1 MEADI
6 KEKYNGLLNY
16 FNIKQTVFREQIKTK
31 IYVSRTKLENLVI
44 FVKNILD
51 RVRLYND
58 IPELGSKETDE
69 QPGEGL
75 KIWTPNQ
82 MLSRLQIS
90 LAQLKA
96 KKIQK
101 NLKIKSDDYCI
112 LCTDQKDL
120 QNKSIKVWLTLFKDE
135 TITMS
140 TENSKTSESHIFRFD
155 LTDKPNLKDPKK
167 TWL

>member
-96 KKIQK
+96 KKNSEELK
-101 NLKIKSDDYCI
+101 NQIRRLLYSLYRSKRLAKQIYKSLIDI
-112 LCTDQKDL
+112 
-120 QNKSIKVWLTLFKDE
+120 I
-135 TITMS
+135 
-140 TENSKTSESHIFRFD
+140 
-155 LTDKPNLKDPKK
+155 
-167 TWL
+167 

>member
-82 MLSRLQIS
+82 ILSRLQIS

-96 KKIQK
+96 KKNSEELK
-101 NLKIKSDDYCI
+101 NQIRRLLYSLYRSKRLAKQIYKSLIDI
-112 LCTDQKDL
+112 
-120 QNKSIKVWLTLFKDE
+120 I
-135 TITMS
+135 
-140 TENSKTSESHIFRFD
+140 
-155 LTDKPNLKDPKK
+155 
-167 TWL
+167 

>member
-1 MEADI
+1 MTDKELQISGKIFGYKNPEELEQALIEADI

-51 RVRLYND
+51 SVRLYND

-69 QPGEGL
+69 QPGEWL

-96 KKIQK
+96 KKNSEELK
-101 NLKIKSDDYCI
+101 NQIRRLLYSLYRSKRLAKQIYKSLIDI
-112 LCTDQKDL
+112 
-120 QNKSIKVWLTLFKDE
+120 I
-135 TITMS
+135 
-140 TENSKTSESHIFRFD
+140 
-155 LTDKPNLKDPKK
+155 
-167 TWL
+167 

>member
-31 IYVSRTKLENLVI
+31 IYVSLTKLENLVI

-96 KKIQK
+96 KKNSEELK
-101 NLKIKSDDYCI
+101 NQIRRLLYSLYRSKRLAKQIYKSLIDI
-112 LCTDQKDL
+112 
-120 QNKSIKVWLTLFKDE
+120 I
-135 TITMS
+135 
-140 TENSKTSESHIFRFD
+140 
-155 LTDKPNLKDPKK
+155 
-167 TWL
+167 